1 MGVRGQSRGEWD
13 PAHVPHPREE
23 ESARTARERA
33 AHATHRAEWYER
45 LRAADDA
52 DAARSRD
59 VHGHARAS
67 RCRRSHWPLLR
78 AHARADDE
86 HSAACK
92 AARPLMRCP
101 IQREFLRLIN
111 MSPAE
116 MRRWTK
122 DTKSRCYNYTEDAPR
137 TRKIADLKA
146 KNRKRWTSEDCA
158 LASAAVAYVK
168 RMKSAASGKQ

>member
-1 MGVRGQSRGEWD
+1 
-13 PAHVPHPREE
+13 
-23 ESARTARERA
+23 
-33 AHATHRAEWYER
+33 
-45 LRAADDA
+45 
-52 DAARSRD
+52 
-59 VHGHARAS
+59 
-67 RCRRSHWPLLR
+67 
-78 AHARADDE
+78 
-86 HSAACK
+86 
-92 AARPLMRCP
+92 MRCP

-168 RMKSAASGKQ
+168 RMKSAASGKQLCHPQITGSLRSWGHRSRCAPRKCEQLSETKLAGTPRVAWRKIPIKKP